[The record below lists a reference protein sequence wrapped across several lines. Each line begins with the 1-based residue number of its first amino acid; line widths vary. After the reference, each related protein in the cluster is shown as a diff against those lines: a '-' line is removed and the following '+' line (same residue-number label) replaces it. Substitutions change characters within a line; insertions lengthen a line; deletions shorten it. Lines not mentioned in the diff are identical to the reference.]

1 MKVSRP
7 STGKQPTIVD
17 LAAHAGVSLGTA
29 SRVLNNRRGVDPELR
44 RRVFESIQALRF
56 VRSSKARRAA
66 RENGPTITFVLSN
79 RDFLHPV
86 HARLLQGAEE
96 FCGETGFFVVFKRF
110 DYSPETPASEL
121 PLPGLLR
128 EHGLADSL
136 ILSGTNYPNLIRAT
150 DQAGIPYVVYG
161 NNLVG
166 ALGPERIDQARSD
179 DYPGA
184 VEATR
189 YLIQLGH
196 RQICYIGDTSQQ
208 WYDVRYRGYLAAMSE
223 AGLTPLAQTVA
234 LAPDT
239 HANGFASAQAIFG
252 RGIPITAI
260 FAAADDVALGVWE
273 HLRQRSIRVP
283 EDISLLG
290 FGDMPDSRL
299 TAPQLTTVRVPY
311 IEIGRE
317 LARLAMQK
325 AARPDPLPEV
335 VLPTE
340 LIKRGTTWPHML
352 HAVASPGFRLLER
365 V

>member
-1 MKVSRP
+1 MENAPAPP
-7 STGKQPTIVD
+7 S
-17 LAAHAGVSLGTA
+17 
-29 SRVLNNRRGVDPELR
+29 
-44 RRVFESIQALRF
+44 
-56 VRSSKARRAA
+56 
-66 RENGPTITFVLSN
+66 TFVLSN

-110 DYSPETPASEL
+110 DYSPETPASERL

-325 AARPDPLPEV
+325 AARPDLCRKLFYP
-335 VLPTE
+335 
-340 LIKRGTTWPHML
+340 R
-352 HAVASPGFRLLER
+352 S
-365 V
+365 